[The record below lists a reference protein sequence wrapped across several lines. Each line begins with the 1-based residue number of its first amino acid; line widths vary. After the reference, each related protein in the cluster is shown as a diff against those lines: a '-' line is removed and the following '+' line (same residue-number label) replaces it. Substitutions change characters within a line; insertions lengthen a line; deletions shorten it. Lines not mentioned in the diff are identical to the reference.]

1 MNTKQ
6 RLLTQLLLCL
16 ERLSNMHNPNINYH
30 IKLSHKNVE
39 FYKGLLGVRYTLYDL
54 KLIAL
59 YIINKYN
66 IQDIKNKQ
74 NYNWFN
80 KSKNIS
86 VRVTGIQ
93 LNKKNSPNM
102 MHIQPNNNGAEICL
116 NNKYTTQHNNN
127 QNILSSFCSYIG
139 QAFKSNEHTSKDVS
153 LQVSGIQLN
162 NKPQWQTYIFNPI
175 IKSKPG
181 MYTLYTTIHTN
192 QVHSFIMGFSNKK
205 KTTTM
210 ENYYYYLSP
219 NTQYMWIHL
228 LDMDKSGHHLSLTQ
242 ESLKINQNIKGRCTT
257 HDIFNNNF
265 NKKNPPNK
273 IDHNFAMN
281 HNSWY
286 KSGHSPI
293 IINNQPE
300 FHVKVIYHSYEHTIQ
315 YYINDTL
322 LCKIPATIDPTTMYP
337 FIVGNSNYAM
347 KININFL

>member
-1 MNTKQ
+1 MNTKY

-16 ERLSNMHNPNINYH
+16 ERLSNMHNPNSNYH
-30 IKLSHKNVE
+30 IKLSNKNVE
-39 FYKGLLGVRYTLYDL
+39 FYKGLLGIRYTTYNI

-86 VRVTGIQ
+86 VRITGIN

-102 MHIQPNNNGAEICL
+102 MNIQSNNNGVGICL
-116 NNKYTTQHNNN
+116 NNKYNN
-127 QNILSSFCSYIG
+127 QYSTNKNILTRFYSHTGQSS
-139 QAFKSNEHTSKDVS
+139 KNDHTYKNVS

-162 NKPQWQTYIFNPI
+162 NTTQWQTYIFNPI

-181 MYTLYTTIHTN
+181 IYTLHTTISTN

-205 KTTTM
+205 KTIIK

-219 NTQYMWIHL
+219 NTQYIWIHL
-228 LDMDKSGHHLSLTQ
+228 LDMDKSGHYLSLTHN
-242 ESLKINQNIKGRCTT
+242 SLKINQNIMSRCTT
-257 HDIFNNNF
+257 YDIFNNNF
-265 NKKNPPNK
+265 NKKNTPNK
-273 IDHNFAMN
+273 IDNNVAMN
-281 HNSWY
+281 HNSFY

-293 IINNQPE
+293 IINNQPKL
-300 FHVKVIYHSYEHTIQ
+300 HVKVIYHSYEHTIQ

-322 LCKIPATIDPTTMYP
+322 LCKIPAVIDPTKIYP

-347 KININFL
+347 KINIDFL